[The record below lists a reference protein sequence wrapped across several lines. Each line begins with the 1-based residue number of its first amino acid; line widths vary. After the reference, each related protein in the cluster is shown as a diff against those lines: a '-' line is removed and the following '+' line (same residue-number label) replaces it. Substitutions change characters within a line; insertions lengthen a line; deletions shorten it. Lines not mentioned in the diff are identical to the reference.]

1 MISCMIKEISDTHT
15 RKRQQRSKTYFPSLG
30 RRISPQGQTG
40 AQGLFNSWKASFAA
54 AL

>member
-30 RRISPQGQTG
+30 RRISPQTG